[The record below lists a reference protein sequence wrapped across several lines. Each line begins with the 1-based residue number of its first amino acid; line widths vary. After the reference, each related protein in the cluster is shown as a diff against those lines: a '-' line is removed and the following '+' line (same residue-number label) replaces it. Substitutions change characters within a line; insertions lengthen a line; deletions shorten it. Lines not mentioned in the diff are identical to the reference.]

1 MEAMTKMMDYMI
13 SPMPI
18 RIVELVMDISKL
30 NLQSLVIT
38 AIGHLPGRISR
49 QKDATF
55 KSFALAYI
63 ADGVG
68 TYQVNGEPVQKVD
81 KGSLFFVWPGAKF
94 AYGPL
99 EGASWEEY
107 YIDIAGSR
115 LLEFEERGLIKK
127 GEVMQVGSDP
137 EWVRRLET
145 LASLLESGIPANSDR
160 ASMQLESLLY
170 EFSLMTD
177 GSHASNKSNKNF
189 HVTDDIA
196 HHIYD
201 PIDAEAIARRHN
213 LSVSTLRRLISSHTG
228 YPLNEYIHR
237 LKISEAKKIL
247 VNTSASIKEIALSLQ
262 YTDVYYFSRLFKKY
276 AGVSA
281 KKFRESI

>member
-1 MEAMTKMMDYMI
+1 MTKKMDYMI
-13 SPMPI
+13 SPLPI
-18 RIVELVMDISKL
+18 RIVESVIDISKL

-38 AIGHLPGRISR
+38 EIGHLPGRISR
-49 QKDATF
+49 RKDATF
-55 KSFALAYI
+55 KNVAFAYI

-68 TYQVNGEPVQKVD
+68 NYQVNDEPLQKVE

-94 AYGPL
+94 SYGPL

-107 YIDIAGSR
+107 YVDMVGSR

-127 GEVMQVGSDP
+127 REIMQVGSDP

-145 LASLLESGIPANSDR
+145 LASLLESGVPANSVR
-160 ASMQLESLLY
+160 ASLMLELLLF

-189 HVTDDIA
+189 HITDDIA

-201 PIDAEAIARRHN
+201 PIDAEVIARRHN
-213 LSVSTLRRLISSHTG
+213 LSVSTLRRLIRSQTG

-237 LKISEAKKIL
+237 LKISESKKLL

-281 KKFRESI
+281 KKYRERI